1 MKEGVRKL
9 SKYRLSRAR
18 IAWKEGLVLFEDSFF
33 VGAVNRFYY
42 AAFYAA
48 RALLASKELDS
59 SKHSG
64 VIALFHKH
72 FVRTHLFDIDK
83 AKALSRSFE
92 FRQDSDYEDFVS
104 LTRHETA
111 TLKAQVE
118 VFIDECERNL
128 KQSSRGIKKG
138 KKEDYLT
145 AREIDKLF

>member
-9 SKYRLSRAR
+9 SKIRLSRAR
-18 IAWKEGLVLFEDSFF
+18 TAWKEGLILFGQGFF

-48 RALLASKELDS
+48 RALLATKELDS

-72 FVRTHLFDIDK
+72 FVRTHLFDVAK

-92 FRQDSDYEDFVS
+92 LRQDSDYEDFISV
-104 LTRHETA
+104 TRHGTEL
-111 TLKAQVE
+111 LKAQVE
-118 VFIDECERNL
+118 LFIDECEKVL
-128 KQSSRGIKKG
+128 KQ
-138 KKEDYLT
+138 
-145 AREIDKLF
+145 A

>member
-18 IAWKEGLVLFEDSFF
+18 TAWKEGLALCENAFF

-48 RALLASKELDS
+48 RALLATKELDS

-72 FVRTHLFDIDK
+72 FVRTHLFDRDK

-92 FRQDSDYEDFVS
+92 LRQDSDYEDFVS
-104 LTRHETA
+104 VTRHETKS
-111 TLKAQVE
+111 LKAQVE
-118 VFIDECERNL
+118 VFIDECEKIL
-128 KQSSRGIKKG
+128 KR
-138 KKEDYLT
+138 T
-145 AREIDKLF
+145 

>member
-9 SKYRLSRAR
+9 SKIRLSRAQT
-18 IAWKEGLVLFEDSFF
+18 AWKEGLALFDQGFF
-33 VGAVNRFYY
+33 IGAVNRFYY

-48 RALLASKELDS
+48 RALLATKELDS

-92 FRQDSDYEDFVS
+92 LRQDSDYEDFVS
-104 LTRHETA
+104 ITRDKAEP
-111 TLKAQVE
+111 LKIQVE
-118 VFIDECERNL
+118 AFVDECEKVL
-128 KQSSRGIKKG
+128 KQ
-138 KKEDYLT
+138 T
-145 AREIDKLF
+145 